1 MVGLRYIPNKIPS
14 DVEKLSIQGNEFVVV
29 EQNIFSSLNSVKV
42 LELSRSKIETVS
54 KSSFRGLDNLEEL
67 DLNLNR
73 FTGIGTGQK
82 SPL

>member
-1 MVGLRYIPNKIPS
+1 MVGLRYIPNKIPP

-29 EQNIFSSLNSVKV
+29 EQNIFSSLNSVKI

-73 FTGIGTGQK
+73 FTGIGTGQ
-82 SPL
+82 